1 MSLMSQTRRLFL
13 KGACVLTGG
22 ILLGVRM
29 TSKAYAA
36 VMQIKDCMNTRIKSV
51 YAADDRFLKKA
62 SQDNVQVQ
70 QMYKLYYT
78 KPLSEKA
85 EHELHTKW
93 FDRSAS
99 INELRAKGIYP
110 NPRFAMFSK
119 MPYPYEN

>member
-1 MSLMSQTRRLFL
+1 MSFMSKTRRLFL

-22 ILLGVRM
+22 IMLGVRM
-29 TSKAYAA
+29 TGRAYAA

-51 YAADDRFLKKA
+51 YAADDRFLKKG

-70 QMYKLYYT
+70 QMYRLYYE

-93 FDRSAS
+93 FDRSQA
-99 INELRAKGIYP
+99 IKDLRAKGSYP
-110 NPRFAMFSK
+110 NPRFAGFSK
-119 MPYPYEN
+119 SPYPYEN